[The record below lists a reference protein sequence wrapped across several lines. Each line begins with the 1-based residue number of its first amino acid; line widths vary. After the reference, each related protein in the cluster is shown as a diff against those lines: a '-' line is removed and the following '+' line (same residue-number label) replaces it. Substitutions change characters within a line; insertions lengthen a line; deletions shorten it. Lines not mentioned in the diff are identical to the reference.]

1 MSAALFKRN
10 LARCGKPVTIQ
21 TREELIING
30 TSEEVFTDVL
40 PTRAIV
46 KTLRG
51 VSVFDST
58 NTERVAT
65 HSFCIAYVSE
75 PAITSENWIFFKGKR
90 VRILDVENCC
100 EDDRTLKLLCT
111 ERGDDGSVI
120 NGA

>member
-1 MSAALFKRN
+1 MSAALFARN
-10 LARCGKPVTIQ
+10 LARCGKPVIIQ
-21 TREELIING
+21 ARQELIING
-30 TSEEVFTDVL
+30 VSEEVFTDVL
-40 PTRAIV
+40 ETRATV

-58 NTERVAT
+58 NTERAAT
-65 HSFCIAYVSE
+65 HHFCINYVAD
-75 PAITSENWIFFKGKR
+75 PVITSENWLFFKGKR

-100 EDDRTLKLLCT
+100 EDDRTLKLFCT